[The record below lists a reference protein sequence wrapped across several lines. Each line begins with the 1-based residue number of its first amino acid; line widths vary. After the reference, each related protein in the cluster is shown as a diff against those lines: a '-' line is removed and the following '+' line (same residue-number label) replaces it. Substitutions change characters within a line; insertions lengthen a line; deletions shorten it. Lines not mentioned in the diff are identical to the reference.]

1 MEKEQIYQFLSERYK
16 LASERTEALSNRA
29 HALLGFAGII
39 NTILVAIILGM
50 MDESKR
56 VFLFNM
62 PYLQLVAVPGFTFYV
77 LSAIFSLLAFKTT
90 KYMPVPQIDSKEFIK
105 DLFSGK
111 TELSEMHILLQIIDA
126 IKFYDDINAEK
137 YTYLIL
143 STIFLLI

>member
-1 MEKEQIYQFLSERYK
+1 MKDRGIIEQG
-16 LASERTEALSNRA
+16 AC
-29 HALLGFAGII
+29 LLGFAGII

-56 VFLFNM
+56 VFLFYV
-62 PYLQLVAVPGFTFYV
+62 PYLQQVAVPGFTFYV
-77 LSAIFSLLAFKTT
+77 LYAISSLLAFKTT

-137 YTYLIL
+137 YTLLIL
-143 STIFLLI
+143 STIFLLIAIALTAITGIILLISPY